1 MKILVLGAGKMGA
14 WFIESLCLDHEVA
27 VFDMEPARMKYLFRT
42 HRLLTYREV
51 EQFAPEL
58 LINAVSLQHT
68 VEAFREILAYLPP
81 ECILSDITS
90 VKNGLKKFY
99 AESGR
104 RFVSTHPMFGPTF
117 ANIRDLANENA
128 IIISESDPEGKE
140 FFRSFYNYFHLNIYD
155 YSFDQHD
162 QTIAY
167 SLSIPFSSTMVFA
180 SCMKKQ
186 EAPGTTFR
194 KHLNIAKGLL
204 SEDDYLLSEILLN
217 PYTIEQV
224 KNIHE
229 SLDGLIGLI
238 ESRDVQG
245 LHAFFGRLRRN
256 IE

>member
-14 WFIESLCLDHEVA
+14 WFIESLCLDHDVA
-27 VFDMEPARMKYLFRT
+27 VFDHNTSRLKYLFRT
-42 HRLLTYREV
+42 HRLLTHEDITAF
-51 EQFAPEL
+51 QPDL

-68 VEAFREILAYLPP
+68 IEAFKEVLPFLP
-81 ECILSDITS
+81 EDCILSDITS

-99 AESGR
+99 KSTKR

-117 ANIRDLANENA
+117 ANIKELANENA
-128 IIISESDPEGKE
+128 IIISESDKEGKE
-140 FFRSFYNYFHLNIYD
+140 FFREFYASFHLNIYD
-155 YSFDQHD
+155 YSFDEHD

-167 SLSIPFSSTMVFA
+167 SLSIPFSSTLVFA
-180 SCMKKQ
+180 SCMKTQ

-194 KHLNIAKGLL
+194 KHLAIAKGLM

-217 PYTIEQV
+217 PYTIKQV

-229 SLDGLIGLI
+229 SLDHLILLI
-238 ESRDVQG
+238 EKHDVKG
-245 LHAFFGRLRRN
+245 LHSFFSKLRKN

>member
-14 WFIESLCLDHEVA
+14 WFIESLCLDHDVA
-27 VFDMEPARMKYLFRT
+27 VFDYNKSRLKYLFKT
-42 HRLLTYREV
+42 HRLLSHEDIK
-51 EQFAPEL
+51 EFQPEL

-68 VEAFREILAYLPP
+68 IEAFKEVIPFIP
-81 ECILSDITS
+81 ESCILSDITS

-99 AESGR
+99 RSSKR

-117 ANIRDLANENA
+117 ANIKELANENA
-128 IIISESDPEGKE
+128 IIIAESDKEGKE
-140 FFRSFYNYFHLNIYD
+140 FFREFYASFHLNIYD

-167 SLSIPFSSTMVFA
+167 SLSIPFSSTLVFA
-180 SCMKKQ
+180 SCMVTQ

-194 KHLNIAKGLL
+194 KHLNIAKGLM

-217 PYTIEQV
+217 PYTIKQV

-229 SLDGLIGLI
+229 SLDHLIQLI
-238 ESRDVQG
+238 EKHDVKG
-245 LHAFFGRLRRN
+245 LHAFFGKLRKN